1 MKYIAI
7 TGAYGGMGYATTK
20 KMVEMGYT
28 VFALDKVVKQAEEN
42 IIPIE
47 FDITNS
53 KRIENAFNLISE
65 KTEKLDIEL
74 FKNFYKD
81 AEIPYVY
88 KNGTYALPDT
98 QNFFVMFYR
107 KDILE
112 KLQMV
117 IENLDQI
124 PVNGLN
130 TIKMANSLIA
140 LNEIGQKL
148 QEELKN
154 IDNTEPSSEDE

>member
-1 MKYIAI
+1 MY
-7 TGAYGGMGYATTK
+7 
-20 KMVEMGYT
+20 
-28 VFALDKVVKQAEEN
+28 
-42 IIPIE
+42 
-47 FDITNS
+47 
-53 KRIENAFNLISE
+53 
-65 KTEKLDIEL
+65 
-74 FKNFYKD
+74 
-81 AEIPYVY
+81 
-88 KNGTYALPDT
+88 
-98 QNFFVMFYR
+98 

-154 IDNTEPSSEDE
+154 IDNTELSSEDE

>member
-1 MKYIAI
+1 MY
-7 TGAYGGMGYATTK
+7 
-20 KMVEMGYT
+20 
-28 VFALDKVVKQAEEN
+28 
-42 IIPIE
+42 
-47 FDITNS
+47 
-53 KRIENAFNLISE
+53 
-65 KTEKLDIEL
+65 
-74 FKNFYKD
+74 
-81 AEIPYVY
+81 
-88 KNGTYALPDT
+88 
-98 QNFFVMFYR
+98 

>member
-1 MKYIAI
+1 MY
-7 TGAYGGMGYATTK
+7 
-20 KMVEMGYT
+20 
-28 VFALDKVVKQAEEN
+28 
-42 IIPIE
+42 
-47 FDITNS
+47 
-53 KRIENAFNLISE
+53 
-65 KTEKLDIEL
+65 
-74 FKNFYKD
+74 
-81 AEIPYVY
+81 
-88 KNGTYALPDT
+88 
-98 QNFFVMFYR
+98 

-154 IDNTEPSSEDE
+154 IDNAESLSEDE

>member
-1 MKYIAI
+1 MY
-7 TGAYGGMGYATTK
+7 
-20 KMVEMGYT
+20 
-28 VFALDKVVKQAEEN
+28 
-42 IIPIE
+42 
-47 FDITNS
+47 
-53 KRIENAFNLISE
+53 
-65 KTEKLDIEL
+65 
-74 FKNFYKD
+74 
-81 AEIPYVY
+81 
-88 KNGTYALPDT
+88 
-98 QNFFVMFYR
+98 

-154 IDNTEPSSEDE
+154 IDNTEQSSEDE